1 VGLHLF
7 FKHIIRPPIKDH
19 VINAILS
26 QIEFERDG
34 HDINRSAV
42 KGCVTVLLSLDVEQG
57 GVSVYQQELE
67 PAILRDSTSYYAR
80 EGERLVETCDAPEFF
95 RRVRPV
101 FLDIHD

>member
-1 VGLHLF
+1 MVLHLF

-67 PAILRDSTSYYAR
+67 PAILRDSTSYYTR

-95 RRVRPV
+95 RRVRSV
-101 FLDIHD
+101 FL